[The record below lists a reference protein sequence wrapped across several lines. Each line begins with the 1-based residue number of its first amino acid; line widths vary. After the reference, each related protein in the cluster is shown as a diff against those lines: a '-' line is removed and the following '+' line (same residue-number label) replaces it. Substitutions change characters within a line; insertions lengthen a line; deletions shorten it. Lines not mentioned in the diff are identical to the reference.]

1 MLALRFRRIK
11 VLFSNDAK
19 RGQSLL
25 IPYGSVR
32 IILNAWRSRDDVLR
46 FVRFCIRDSLKPVK
60 SRSSGRLLKRLPEV
74 FLSFRGM
81 RMILLKR
88 FL

>member
-32 IILNAWRSRDDVLR
+32 IILNAWMILR
-46 FVRFCIRDSLKPVK
+46 RCSSICSGFASVIRQSMLEAVPVTP
-60 SRSSGRLLKRLPEV
+60 SFRLPLNHV
-74 FLSFRGM
+74 PQAGY
-81 RMILLKR
+81 
-88 FL
+88 

>member
-11 VLFSNDAK
+11 LLFSNDAK

-32 IILNAWRSRDDVLR
+32 IILNAWMISRRCSSICSGFASV
-46 FVRFCIRDSLKPVK
+46 IRQSMLEAVPVTP
-60 SRSSGRLLKRLPEV
+60 SFRLPLNHV
-74 FLSFRGM
+74 PQAGY
-81 RMILLKR
+81 
-88 FL
+88 